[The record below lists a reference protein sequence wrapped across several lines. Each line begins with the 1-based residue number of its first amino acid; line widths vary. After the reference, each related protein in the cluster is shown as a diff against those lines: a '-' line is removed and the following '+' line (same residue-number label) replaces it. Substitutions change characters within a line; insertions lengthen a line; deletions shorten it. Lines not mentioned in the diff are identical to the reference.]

1 MIRSVRWKTGRK
13 KRNGKS
19 SEERNEMKTL
29 FSTLAVLV
37 LIMVANAATVVAQCD
52 PNTKQAVY
60 QVFLDN
66 RRATTIEGLQKAVD
80 AGKKYLEM
88 CKDSPDDQEVVAY
101 LNRLLPRVEQNL
113 AVEIRF
119 SRFETASKAQNYGES
134 FKVGREIL
142 ANEPKDSELKGDL
155 SIYLT
160 WAGYKA
166 MESAD
171 VASTMSAIELGRE
184 TIAMINSGAKFVDWG
199 AYDGIFKQQNDADSK
214 SHTLGWLNFAIAEM
228 YVKVDNK
235 PEAMAHYFETTK
247 YGAPIGS
254 NPVVFQAIGAWY
266 LSDAIRVRAEGVKIY
281 EANGDQDTEESTK
294 LFNLAKGYADRAF
307 DAYARAYQAA
317 KVAKNDSATNSL
329 YGRLGELYKFR
340 FDGKEEGLE
349 DFILEVG
356 KRPFIDPRNPVEPII
371 EEETPATT
379 PQATQS

>member
-1 MIRSVRWKTGRK
+1 
-13 KRNGKS
+13 
-19 SEERNEMKTL
+19 MKTL
-29 FSTLAVLV
+29 FSTIALLV

-52 PNTKQAVY
+52 PNTKQAIY

-101 LNRLLPRVEQNL
+101 INRLLPRVEQNL
-113 AVEIRF
+113 IIEVRF
-119 SRFETASKAQNYGES
+119 SKFEASAKALNHVEAY
-134 FKVGREIL
+134 KVGREIL
-142 ANEPKDSELKGDL
+142 DNEPKDSELRGDL
-155 SIYLT
+155 AIYLT

-166 MESAD
+166 MESTDATTTLG
-171 VASTMSAIELGRE
+171 VIELGRE
-184 TIAMINSGAKFVDWG
+184 TIALINSGAKFVDWG
-199 AYDGIFKQQNDADSK
+199 AYDGAFKQQNDADSK

-228 YVKVDNK
+228 FVKLDNK
-235 PEAMAHYFETTK
+235 ADGMAHYFETTK
-247 YGAPIGS
+247 YAAPIGS

-281 EANGDQDTEESTK
+281 EANGDKDTEESTK

-317 KVAKNDSATNSL
+317 KAVKNDSAANSL

-340 FDGKEEGLE
+340 FDGKEEGLDE
-349 DFILEVG
+349 FISEVG
-356 KRPFIDPRNPVEPII
+356 KRQFIDPRNPVEPII
-371 EEETPATT
+371 EDEGV
-379 PQATQS
+379 